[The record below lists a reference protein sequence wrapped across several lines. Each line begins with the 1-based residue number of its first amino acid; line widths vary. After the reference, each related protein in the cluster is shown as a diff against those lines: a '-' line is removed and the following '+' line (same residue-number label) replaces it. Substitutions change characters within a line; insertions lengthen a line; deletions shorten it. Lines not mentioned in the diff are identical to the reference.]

1 MRQSLHSVVTSGRL
15 VELNLPTFTVSAR
28 MGDVPTRVRLQ
39 HADGRT
45 SEMWLEDVTGD
56 RIRINGKWF
65 RETDDDPNDATPT
78 YKEEPASED

>member
-1 MRQSLHSVVTSGRL
+1 M
-15 VELNLPTFTVSAR
+15 PT
-28 MGDVPTRVRLQ
+28 PVRLL

-45 SEMWLEDVTGD
+45 VEMWLENDHRGCA
-56 RIRINGKWF
+56 RILINGKWF

>member
-1 MRQSLHSVVTSGRL
+1 MRQWLHSVVTSGRL

-39 HADGRT
+39 HADGRA
-45 SEMWLEDVTGD
+45 SEMWLEDVTVD
-56 RIRINGKWF
+56 RILINGKWF